1 MQITPGRHMNYENS
15 KRIIVTA
22 GITVH
27 KFVGNTLNN
36 HQIHRGVVVGGE
48 GCVCVWG
55 GGGGGGGEPEM
66 YVYSLILTRQKP
78 VNARGAEYNTTNLS
92 GITK

>member
-1 MQITPGRHMNYENS
+1 MNYENS

-36 HQIHRGVVVGGE
+36 HQIHRGGVVGGE
-48 GCVCVWG
+48 GCVCG
-55 GGGGGGGEPEM
+55 GGNQGCTC
-66 YVYSLILTRQKP
+66 VH
-78 VNARGAEYNTTNLS
+78 
-92 GITK
+92 